1 MNTAAHE
8 FAPPKAPTGTVPA
21 MNRAEPESAAR
32 AWGAVREVAH
42 SGGAVRFQVPRAAA
56 PVWGAVPDHHAEPLT
71 WAMTATIG
79 LYGAVLAAIGV
90 LIYTS
95 V

>member
-8 FAPPKAPTGTVPA
+8 FAPPKPPTGAVPA

-32 AWGAVREVAH
+32 PWGAVGKVAQ
-42 SGGAVRFQVPRAAA
+42 SGPAARFQVPRGAE
-56 PVWGAVPDHHAEPLT
+56 PVWGVLPDHHPEPLT

-95 V
+95 A